1 MITEYIKTHA
11 ISLLSN
17 SEEDRQI
24 YANDSRLM
32 DFAMG
37 VKAERHELLRW
48 RNSLKET
55 PKDKQ
60 VVLVKL
66 AKDCYD
72 VCMYNIYFGVFIGI
86 EGRYEQGNAYD
97 WRPIIEEE

>member
-1 MITEYIKTHA
+1 MITQYLKTHA

-17 SEEDRQI
+17 SEEDSQI
-24 YANDSRLM
+24 YANESRLM

-48 RNSLKET
+48 HNSLKEI
-55 PKDKQ
+55 PVHGQ
-60 VVLVKL
+60 IVLVKL
-66 AKDCYD
+66 AEDCYD
-72 VCMYNIYFGVFIGI
+72 VCMYNIYLGVFVGI
-86 EGRYEQGNAYD
+86 EDRYDQRNGHD